1 MYYSTVAYLA
11 VCPWHVHRSRDN
23 AGARPLVSRWPLAFS
38 PSLARHSSVSV
49 TTLVLIR
56 QRKLTFTHTFAPR
69 RPHSSSAGHTSSSS
83 NSSDITVILDLDS
96 VKEA

>member
-1 MYYSTVAYLA
+1 MYYSTVAYG
-11 VCPWHVHRSRDN
+11 RSLFR
-23 AGARPLVSRWPLAFS
+23 LAFFC
-38 PSLARHSSVSV
+38 LSVP
-49 TTLVLIR
+49 TLVLIR